1 MRGNGIARPWR
12 RICTWR
18 LGHVLV
24 LRLLAAVLV
33 VVEHIKDRLRV
44 LHLHLLRDVR
54 RHQQLGPRLRHSRE
68 LPAVIVE
75 ADVDDVGEL
84 GRVGDVRLLVVVL
97 RLLHLV
103 RLVLRLLLRLLRQ
116 RPHVHRQAH
125 LDKKVEIKIDG
136 KVDE

>member
-12 RICTWR
+12 RICTRR

-33 VVEHIKDRLRV
+33 VVEHVQDRLRV

-54 RHQQLGPRLRHSRE
+54 RHQQLGPSLRHSRE
-68 LPAVIVE
+68 LAAVIVE

-84 GRVGDVRLLVVVL
+84 GRVGDVRLLVVVF

-125 LDKKVEIKIDG
+125 LDKKRS
-136 KVDE
+136 